1 MIFAMLKI
9 LVPTKSTLSSSPSL
23 ATRLAL
29 ARLLTLLAASLA
41 PSLSASSA
49 SPSTFSPSF
58 GFASLHFTR
67 TLASAGTLEFS
78 VFTRSTTSS
87 CHFL

>member
-1 MIFAMLKI
+1 MLKF
-9 LVPTKSTLSSSPSL
+9 LVVAKSILSSSPSL

-29 ARLLTLLAASLA
+29 ARLLALLAASLA
-41 PSLSASSA
+41 LSLSASSA
-49 SPSTFSPSF
+49 SPSTFSASPSF